1 MARVNVTTDIR
12 GFQILEILQLKLYDF
27 NILDE
32 VHLNLESAGQRSS
45 LCLRIMLDGETIAVI
60 QNRHWKTTEVIDGM
74 NCTITSVQQEDPLAR
89 LCGDV
94 IQEVRYG
101 YSTDLETDQEDVHYL
116 QIRTDHRDFFFFNN
130 GNEFG
135 LTIDRTEEMLQEDI
149 FGVKWREGLP
159 PTYVFE
165 MP

>member
-1 MARVNVTTDIR
+1 MAKVNVTTDIR
-12 GFQILEILQLKLYDF
+12 GLQILEILQLELYDF
-27 NILDE
+27 KLLDE

-60 QNRHWKTTEVIDGM
+60 QNRHWKTTEVTDGM
-74 NCTITSVQQEDPLAR
+74 DCTITSVQQEDPLAR

-101 YSTDLETDQEDVHYL
+101 YSTDPETDLDDVYYL
-116 QIRTDHRDFFFFNN
+116 QIRTDRRDFLFFNN
-130 GNEFG
+130 GDEFG
-135 LTIDRTEEMLQEDI
+135 LSIDRTEEILQQDI
-149 FGVKWREGLP
+149 FGVEWKDGLP